1 MSDEQNGMRPL
12 RNKAEET
19 LERNWGEG
27 LAREEPHKNRDYS
40 GKYDLEER
48 TARFG
53 ESVIDFVKTLPG
65 NAINRELIGQ
75 LVRAGT
81 SVGAN
86 YNEADGA
93 ESKKDFRHK
102 IAICKKEAKESRHW
116 FRMIARANP
125 DRADECQSLWRE
137 AHELTLIFSSIL
149 TPKKIR

>member
-1 MSDEQNGMRPL
+1 MSDEQNGSRSSSGKKEQAPGL
-12 RNKAEET
+12 NGEERLLGEKVYEKRNQGK
-19 LERNWGEG
+19 
-27 LAREEPHKNRDYS
+27 
-40 GKYDLEER
+40 KYDLEER

-53 ESVIDFVKTLPG
+53 ESVIDFVKTLP
-65 NAINRELIGQ
+65 NNVVNRELIGQ

-102 IAICKKEAKESRHW
+102 IAICKKESKESRHW
-116 FRMIARANP
+116 LRMIARANP
-125 DRADECQSLWRE
+125 ERADECEPLWRE

-149 TPKKIR
+149 STKKS